1 MNNMPHSRRRI
12 GGWLFLAG
20 AVVLT
25 AACTPAAWRKSTA
38 TPVPTLTP
46 TTASEIVAYATA
58 QPTPTIRRATPTRTP
73 STSLTPSS
81 AASAVTATPT
91 VPPRPENENPLTG
104 LMVEDPALLHR
115 RPLHIRL
122 GNDAGARPQAGL
134 SDAELVYEEVVEW
147 WVTRFTA
154 VYLSKSPEVV
164 APIRSA
170 RLINTLLTQQYNA
183 ALANSGGSDGVRWE
197 LSQVP
202 IVNLDEYF
210 WPQPYFYR
218 ENQGWQTRLA
228 LNSKDARALM
238 VREEM
243 DAEVLL
249 RGFTFSDAPMGGE
262 PAETVY
268 IPYPRLTS
276 VTEWRYDS
284 ATGRYLRWILGEP
297 LMDFNTDAQISAA
310 NVIVYYADHQ
320 KTDIVE
326 DSNGATSIR
335 IIANGEGRA
344 QIFRDGVVIEGRWR
358 TDGTQTPEFIFPNGE
373 PVPLKRGNSWIE
385 VVPTNYE
392 VLVNATPEPES

>member
-1 MNNMPHSRRRI
+1 MNNTPHPCRRI
-12 GGWLFLAG
+12 GGWLLLAG
-20 AVVLT
+20 MVVFAV
-25 AACTPAAWRKSTA
+25 ACTPAAWRKSTA
-38 TPVPTLTP
+38 TPLPTLTP
-46 TTASEIVAYATA
+46 TAASEIVAYATA

-73 STSLTPSS
+73 SASLTLS
-81 AASAVTATPT
+81 AAAVTPTPT
-91 VPPRPENENPLTG
+91 IPPRPENENPLTG
-104 LMVEDPALLHR
+104 LTVEDPAALRR

-238 VREEM
+238 EREEM

-268 IPYPRLTS
+268 IPYPKRTS

-335 IIANGEGRA
+335 IIVNGEGRA

-358 TDGTQTPEFIFPNGE
+358 TDGTQMPEFIFPNGE
-373 PVPLKRGNSWIE
+373 PIPLKRGNSWIE
-385 VVPTNYE
+385 VVATDYE
-392 VLVNATPEPES
+392 VLVNATPEPKP